1 MIFLSTRQLL
11 RIAERVAGPDV
22 GVRDI
27 GLLEAAA
34 ARPRAT
40 AFGQD
45 AYLTLHE
52 KTAALVHSV
61 VTNHALVDGNTR
73 LGLASAI
80 AFLGINGWRL
90 TLSEDEAYDLIIAIA
105 SGELTEVAD
114 IADRLARGSQ
124 PTTP

>member
-45 AYLTLHE
+45 AYPTLHE

>member
-1 MIFLSTRQLL
+1 MIFLSARQLL
-11 RIAERVAGPDV
+11 RIAERAAGPDV

-45 AYLTLHE
+45 AYPSLHE
-52 KTAALVHSV
+52 KAAALVHSV
-61 VTNHALVDGNTR
+61 VTNHALVDGNKR

-105 SGELTEVAD
+105 SGELTEVAQ
-114 IADRLARGSQ
+114 IADRLAGGSQ
-124 PTTP
+124 PTNP

>member
-1 MIFLSTRQLL
+1 MIFLSARQLL
-11 RIAERVAGPDV
+11 GIAERVVGPGV

-45 AYLTLHE
+45 AYPTLHE
-52 KTAALVHSV
+52 KAAALVHSV
-61 VTNHALVDGNTR
+61 VTNHALVDGNKR

-105 SGELTEVAD
+105 SGELTEVAQ
-114 IADRLARGSQ
+114 IADRLAGGSQ
-124 PTTP
+124 PTNP

>member
-1 MIFLSTRQLL
+1 MIFLSARQLL

-27 GLLEAAA
+27 GLLGAAA

-40 AFGQD
+40 AFGED
-45 AYLTLHE
+45 AYPTLHE
-52 KTAALVHSV
+52 KGAALVHSV
-61 VTNHALVDGNTR
+61 VTNHALVDGNKR

-105 SGELTEVAD
+105 SGELTEVAQ
-114 IADRLARGSQ
+114 ISERLAGGSR